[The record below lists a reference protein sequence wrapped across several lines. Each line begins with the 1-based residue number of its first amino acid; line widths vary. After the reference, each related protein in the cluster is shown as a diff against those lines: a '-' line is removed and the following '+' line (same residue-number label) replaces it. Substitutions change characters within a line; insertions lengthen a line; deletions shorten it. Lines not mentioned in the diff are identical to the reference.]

1 MRELVLNHAS
11 LMVDSRSAAV
21 EALKDIIS
29 GMVAL
34 VRCGAA
40 GPVLRS
46 ARDMTQMPCAPDFS
60 FFDAL
65 LRLQGTGAR
74 EELAFFAGLATKS
87 PLVSD
92 LGAEHRIFI
101 TEAQDMRPDD
111 GAPLLLC
118 ALDDSV
124 AVSFPTSPG
133 WDRDRIVV
141 EFRELLPDGTFSD
154 ESEEIDHLSRAGH
167 AEPICL
173 RYQESRRANLRS
185 GEELWRRRREAFPN
199 LLFGLD
205 VEDDVAALPHL
216 RTAIN
221 RLSELDA
228 AAADWSD
235 GPAPPWTCKV
245 TNESARVQN
254 NPQLREAR
262 RFRSRSGAHEFFF
275 WHARFGNHGRIHL
288 RFDAA
293 AHEVEIGYIGR
304 HLPL

>member
-1 MRELVLNHAS
+1 
-11 LMVDSRSAAV
+11 
-21 EALKDIIS
+21 
-29 GMVAL
+29 
-34 VRCGAA
+34 
-40 GPVLRS
+40 
-46 ARDMTQMPCAPDFS
+46 MTQMPCAPGFS
-60 FFDAL
+60 LFDAL
-65 LRLQGTGAR
+65 LRLRGTGAR

-101 TEAQDMRPDD
+101 TEARDMRPDD

-124 AVSFPTSPG
+124 AVSFPTRPG

-141 EFRELLPDGTFSD
+141 EFKELLPSDTFSD

-173 RYQESRRANLRS
+173 RHAESRRADIRN

-205 VEDDVAALPHL
+205 VEGHVAALPHL
-216 RTAIN
+216 RTVIN

-228 AAADWSD
+228 AVASWSD
-235 GPAPPWTCKV
+235 AAVPPWTCNV
-245 TNESARVQN
+245 TNESVSVRN
-254 NPQLREAR
+254 NPHLRDAR
-262 RFRSRSGAHEFFF
+262 RFQTRSGAHEFFF
-275 WHARFGNHGRIHL
+275 WHARFGHQGRIHL

-293 AHEVEIGYIGR
+293 TREVEIGYIGP

>member
-60 FFDAL
+60 LFDAL

-74 EELAFFAGLATKS
+74 EELAFFAGLTTKS

-101 TEAQDMRPDD
+101 TEARDMRPDD

-141 EFRELLPDGTFSD
+141 KFRELLPDGTFSD
-154 ESEEIDHLSRAGH
+154 ESEEIDYLSRADH
-167 AEPICL
+167 SEPIC
-173 RYQESRRANLRS
+173 RRHRESHRTDIRN
-185 GEELWRRRREAFPN
+185 GEELWRRRREIFPN
-199 LLFGLD
+199 LFFGLD
-205 VEDDVAALPHL
+205 VENHVAALPYL
-216 RTAIN
+216 SSVIN

-228 AAADWSD
+228 AAADWVG
-235 GPAPPWTCKV
+235 GPAPQWTCKV
-245 TNESARVQN
+245 TNESGNLQK
-254 NPQLREAR
+254 NPKLREAR
-262 RFRSRSGAHEFFF
+262 RFRSYSGRRELFI
-275 WHARFGNHGRIHL
+275 WHARVRGGRRIHL
-288 RFDAA
+288 RFNRATR
-293 AHEVEIGYIGR
+293 EVEIGYIGR

>member
-1 MRELVLNHAS
+1 MREMVLNHAS
-11 LMVDSRSAAV
+11 LAADSRSAAV
-21 EALKDIIS
+21 AALKDIIS
-29 GMVAL
+29 GMAAL
-34 VRCGAA
+34 VNCGAA
-40 GPVLRS
+40 GRILRS
-46 ARDMTQMPCAPDFS
+46 AHDMTQTPCAPGFS
-60 FFDAL
+60 LFDAL
-65 LRLQGTGAR
+65 LDLRRTRAH
-74 EELAFFAGLATKS
+74 EDYAFFAGLATKS

-92 LGAEHRIFI
+92 LGTEHRFFGCETRDIP
-101 TEAQDMRPDD
+101 TRD

-118 ALDDSV
+118 ALEDSV
-124 AVSFPTSPG
+124 AVSFPTHAD

-141 EFRELLPDGTFSD
+141 RFDELLPDGTFSG

-216 RTAIN
+216 RTVIN

-228 AAADWSD
+228 AAADWND
-235 GPAPPWTCKV
+235 GPVPPWTCKV

-262 RFRSRSGAHEFFF
+262 RFRSRSGAHEFLY

-288 RFDAA
+288 RFDAGA
-293 AHEVEIGYIGR
+293 REVEIGYIGP

>member
-1 MRELVLNHAS
+1 M
-11 LMVDSRSAAV
+11 
-21 EALKDIIS
+21 
-29 GMVAL
+29 
-34 VRCGAA
+34 
-40 GPVLRS
+40 
-46 ARDMTQMPCAPDFS
+46 
-60 FFDAL
+60 
-65 LRLQGTGAR
+65 
-74 EELAFFAGLATKS
+74 
-87 PLVSD
+87 SD
-92 LGAEHRIFI
+92 LGTEHRFFGCE
-101 TEAQDMRPDD
+101 TQDIPTRD

-124 AVSFPTSPG
+124 AVSFPTHTD
-133 WDRDRIVV
+133 WDRDRLVV
-141 EFRELLPDGTFSD
+141 RLDELLPNGTFSD
-154 ESEEIDHLSRAGH
+154 ESEEIDQLSRTVH

-173 RYQESRRANLRS
+173 RYRENRRANLRS
-185 GEELWRRRREAFPN
+185 GKELWRRRREAFPN

-245 TNESARVQN
+245 TNESARVRN

-262 RFRSRSGAHEFFF
+262 RFRSRSGVHEFFY

-288 RFDAA
+288 RFDASA
-293 AHEVEIGYIGR
+293 REVEIGYIGS